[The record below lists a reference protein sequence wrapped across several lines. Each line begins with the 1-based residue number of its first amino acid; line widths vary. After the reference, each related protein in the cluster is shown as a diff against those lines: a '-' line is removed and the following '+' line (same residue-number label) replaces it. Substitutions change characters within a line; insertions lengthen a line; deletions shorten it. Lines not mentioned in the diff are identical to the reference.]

1 GTARTALAPAD
12 RPDAVPLSFAQRR
25 LWFLNRFEENS
36 SAYNVPMAVRL
47 TGELDPGALRRALG
61 DVLARHEALRTVF
74 PDDRGRPRQLVLPAE
89 LPDVRVEPAAEDGLS
104 ATLAE
109 AANTGFALDRELPLR
124 VRVFRTGEQEHVLLL
139 VLHHIAADGWSL
151 APLARD
157 LSAAY
162 TARLAGEAPR
172 WRPLPVQYAD
182 YTVWQ
187 REVLGDET
195 DPESPIA
202 RQLNH
207 WYETLSGLPDE
218 IALPA
223 DRPRPQTP
231 SRIAGSVGVDLP
243 ASVHGQLTA
252 LAREANVSLFMV
264 VQAGLAALLH
274 RLGAGD
280 DIPLGSL
287 I

>member
-1 GTARTALAPAD
+1 VPVDLA
-12 RPDAVPLSFAQRR
+12 V
-25 LWFLNRFEENS
+25 
-36 SAYNVPMAVRL
+36 
-47 TGELDPGALRRALG
+47 DP
-61 DVLARHEALRTVF
+61 
-74 PDDRGRPRQLVLPAE
+74 
-89 LPDVRVEPAAEDGLS
+89 
-104 ATLAE
+104 
-109 AANTGFALDRELPLR
+109 PLR
-124 VRVFRTGEQEHVLLL
+124 ARLLRLGEREHVLSL
-139 VLHHIAADGWSL
+139 VVHHIAADGWSL

-162 TARLAGEAPR
+162 AARLAGGVPE
-172 WRPLPVQYAD
+172 WRPLPVQFAD

-202 RQLNH
+202 RQLSY

-223 DRPRPQTP
+223 DRPRPPVPGYRGGTVEFAFD
-231 SRIAGSVGVDLP
+231 AGL
-243 ASVHGQLTA
+243 HRRLTA

-274 RLGAGD
+274 RLGAGS
-280 DIPLGSL
+280 DIPLGTPVAGR
-287 I
+287 